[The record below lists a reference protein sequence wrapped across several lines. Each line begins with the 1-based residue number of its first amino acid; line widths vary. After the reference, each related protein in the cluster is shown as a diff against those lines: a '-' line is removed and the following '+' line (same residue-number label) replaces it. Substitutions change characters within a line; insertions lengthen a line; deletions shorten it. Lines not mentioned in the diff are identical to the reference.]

1 VRPSEIAE
9 IVDAGTPVVTTDLWV
24 YARCEYCKKLVAVR
38 LEDVEE
44 TVYADGI
51 AGDATCPECGK
62 ETEVYFVASS
72 LKRRYLFRKAKRA
85 ERR

>member
-1 VRPSEIAE
+1 VRPSEIAK
-9 IVDAGTPVVTTDLWV
+9 IVDSGRTVITADLWV
-24 YARCEYCKKLVAVR
+24 YARCEHCKKLIAVK

-44 TVYADGI
+44 TVYVDGI
-51 AGDATCPECGK
+51 AGDATCPKCGK
-62 ETEVYFVASS
+62 VTGIYFLMSS